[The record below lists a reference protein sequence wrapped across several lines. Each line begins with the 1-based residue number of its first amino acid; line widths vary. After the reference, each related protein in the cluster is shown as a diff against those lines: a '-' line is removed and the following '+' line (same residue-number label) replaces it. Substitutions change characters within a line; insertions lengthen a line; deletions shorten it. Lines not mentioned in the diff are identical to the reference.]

1 MLKNLNLKSA
11 FGHVCGRFAHFSS
24 GEEGSAQLE
33 DTVAKLSLL
42 KQLSLAAAANSKQAE
57 LFRLLHYN

>member
-24 GEEGSAQLE
+24 GEEGSTQQE
-33 DTVAKLSLL
+33 DTVAKLSL

-57 LFRLLHYN
+57 LFRLLH